1 MTQPGHVLIVDD
13 TQKNIQVLGTILKN
27 EGYMISV
34 AMNGEQALAAVDRV
48 RPDLVLLDVIMP
60 VLDGFETCR
69 RLKANPDTADIPVIF
84 LTAKVESTDI
94 VQGLELGAIDY
105 VTKPFNAT
113 ELLKRV
119 RTHVMITRLQQER
132 EERIRTLSAALDEI
146 QRLQREQDA
155 FLRHEVNNAVGP
167 ISGYAELLAEQ
178 AGDVLSDR
186 QKSWLSKIQDGTGS
200 IQRMLDGMKK
210 LQTFEREHVELSSR
224 PLDLNEMLD
233 HAVRDLKMASDD
245 DTPIV
250 LDVPEQP
257 VTVHGDPSFLPGVF
271 MNLVKNATEHV
282 RDLDSQAGRTVH
294 VTLESGDGQAIVT
307 VTNGGEPVPAERLAT
322 FFEKFNSTKAETGG
336 TGLGTS
342 YAALVTKAHGGRIS
356 VLSDATHGT
365 RVRVELP
372 AA

>member
-1 MTQPGHVLIVDD
+1 MTQPGHILIVDD

-34 AMNGEQALAAVDRV
+34 AMNGEQALAAMDRV

-60 VLDGFETCR
+60 VMDGFEACR
-69 RLKANPDTADIPVIF
+69 RMKANQETADIPIIF

-94 VQGLELGAIDY
+94 VQGLELGAVDY

-119 RTHVMITRLQQER
+119 KTHVTITRLQQER
-132 EERIRTLSAALDEI
+132 EEQIRTLSAALDEI
-146 QRLQREQDA
+146 QRLHREQDA

-167 ISGYAELLAEQ
+167 ISGYAELLVAQ
-178 AGDVLSDR
+178 AGDALTDR
-186 QKSWLSKIQDGTGS
+186 QRSWLSKIQDGTGS

-210 LQTFEREHVELSSR
+210 LQTFEREHVELATR

-233 HAVRDLKMASDD
+233 HAVRDLKMATGSDVHV
-245 DTPIV
+245 V
-250 LDVPEQP
+250 LSVPEQ
-257 VTVHGDPSFLPGVF
+257 VVMVSGDPSFLPGVF
-271 MNLVKNATEHV
+271 TNLVKNAVEHV
-282 RDLDSQAGRTVH
+282 QGLEDDAQRTVR
-294 VTLESGDGQAIVT
+294 VTLESVNGQAIVT
-307 VTNGGEPVPAERLAT
+307 VANGGEPVPAERLAT
-322 FFEKFNSTKAETGG
+322 FFDKFNSTKADMGG

-342 YAALVTKAHGGRIS
+342 YASLVTKAHGGTIS
-356 VLSDATHGT
+356 VLSDAANGT

-372 AA
+372 TA